1 MTILDDIYD
10 YSVCWQMSPH
20 ERASILL
27 LLRRLE
33 YSTTAIEIGCY
44 AGGFLRQLVATH
56 QHVFS
61 IDLDHK
67 SLDKNHKDFSLVKWF
82 TGPSKEQIPVAL
94 AAATLPVSF
103 MLIDGDHS
111 YNGVS
116 TDLYK
121 CLEYIPTEECIILVH
136 DSWYSPSR
144 KALLDFP
151 FHNYQH
157 VHFVDLDFCTGTYA
171 NGNWVG
177 GLALIHLLPKPR
189 TNELEVRQSDKLT
202 YEEVIK

>member
-1 MTILDDIYD
+1 
-10 YSVCWQMSPH
+10 MSPQ

-27 LLRRLE
+27 LLDRLDF
-33 YSTTAIEIGCY
+33 SSTAIEIGCY
-44 AGGFLRQLVATH
+44 TGGFLRQLVATQ

-67 SLDKNHKDFSLVKWF
+67 SIDKTHRDFGPVKWF
-82 TGPSKEQIPVAL
+82 TGNSKDQIPLAL
-94 AAATLPVSF
+94 AAATLPISF
-103 MLIDGDHS
+103 ILIDGDHS

-121 CLEYIPTEECIILVH
+121 CLEYIPTDECVILVH
-136 DSWYSPSR
+136 DSWYGPSR

-151 FHNYQH
+151 FKNYPY
-157 VHFVDLDFCTGTYA
+157 VHFIDLDFCTGTYA

-177 GLALIHLLPKPR
+177 GLALIHLLPTPR
-189 TNELEVRQSDKLT
+189 VNRLEVRQSDRDT
-202 YEEVIK
+202 YRKVTK

>member
-10 YSVCWQMSPH
+10 YSVCWQMSPQ

-27 LLRRLE
+27 ILRRLE

-44 AGGFLRQLVATH
+44 TGGFLRQLVATH

-67 SLDKNHKDFSLVKWF
+67 LIDKNNRNFSLVSWF
-82 TGPSKEQIPVAL
+82 TGDSKEQIPIAL
-94 AAATLPVSF
+94 TSATLPISF

-121 CLEYIPTEECIILVH
+121 CLEYIPTTECIILVH
-136 DSWYSPSR
+136 DSWYGPSR

-151 FHNYQH
+151 FYNYKH
-157 VHFVDLDFCTGTYA
+157 VHFVDLDYCTGTFA
-171 NGNWVG
+171 NNDWVG
-177 GLALIHLLPKPR
+177 GLALIHLLPNPR
-189 TNELEVRQSDKLT
+189 IGQLEIRQSDQLT
-202 YEEVIK
+202 YQKVTK